1 MNHLLPSWSGT
12 DRSPHNNSAGQVGPR
27 SPEINV
33 PSPTAPK
40 DADQFG
46 KYLFGQESFEE
57 WSNLFAINTASIYF
71 VTAAFLGL
79 LEEGS
84 QDRPGF
90 TSNVINITSISG
102 LIKLSQK
109 HVCCATL
116 LDDNQED

>member
-1 MNHLLPSWSGT
+1 M
-12 DRSPHNNSAGQVGPR
+12 
-27 SPEINV
+27 

-57 WSNLFAINTASIYF
+57 WSNLFAVNTASIYF
-71 VTAAFLGL
+71 VTVAFLGL
-79 LEEGS
+79 LEKGS

-102 LIKLSQK
+102 LIKFSQK
-109 HVCCATL
+109 HVLHISARR
-116 LDDNQED
+116 